1 MTLVM
6 AYVILIAAS
15 VGACAVVA
23 EAVARSRGFGARWIW
38 ASALLMVAV
47 ATVAAMTVPRPQ
59 TPVISAA
66 SVELAALQRGSEAAA
81 VSSVVPLISSK
92 AVLRV
97 ADTVLPPAWLMAT
110 IALLVAIGFG
120 QHRLRRERKHSRPAA
135 IAGQRVL
142 LTEQTGPAVAGLRNP
157 VVFVPRWVMALDEPS
172 QRLLLAHEME
182 HVRRRDTML
191 LFAGAVT
198 AALMPWNAVVWWM
211 VRRLRLAVE
220 QDCDARVLAAHPGV
234 RRYADLLLAAA
245 SRHGLA
251 SRLLAAHFGE
261 HASDL
266 LRRIEA
272 MTSQGRLPWRRM
284 TSGALVAAA
293 LTVVSCETPRPE
305 PVAPLSPRA
314 EGSDASESVYEEV
327 VKPALLSG
335 SRTPK
340 YPDILRQAGVEG
352 EVLVSFT
359 VDESGRPDVAT
370 LQVIRSTH
378 ELFSVAVREALP
390 GMRFRPAERDGRK
403 VKLTVQEPFT
413 FTLVG
418 SKSPQERRVW
428 PKDALQET
436 VVTGVPETARQR
448 PTVILRDTTANRVS
462 GSPLIIVDGVVMK
475 GDLKEIDPQ
484 TIHSIEVVK
493 GAAASRIYGPRAEHG
508 VIQITTKSRR
518 RVP

>member
-1 MTLVM
+1 MTLIM

-15 VGACAVVA
+15 IGACAVV
-23 EAVARSRGFGARWIW
+23 
-38 ASALLMVAV
+38 LD
-47 ATVAAMTVPRPQ
+47 
-59 TPVISAA
+59 
-66 SVELAALQRGSEAAA
+66 
-81 VSSVVPLISSK
+81 
-92 AVLRV
+92 AVLRARGIGVRFVWLSALALTLLATILAMIVPAARVESMTLPDGV
-97 ADTVLPPAWLMAT
+97 ATGLTGVSALPPHVRQASSLTTEELFAGSDAVLPPAW
-110 IALLVAIGFG
+110 ALISMLLLIAIGFG
-120 QHRLRRERKHSRPAA
+120 RRRLRRERMRSHAA
-135 IAGQRVL
+135 DLLGHPVL
-142 LTEQTGPAVAGLRNP
+142 LTEATGPAVAGIREP
-157 VVFVPRWVMALDEPS
+157 VVFVPRWVLALDEPS
-172 QRLLLAHEME
+172 QRLLVAHEVE
-182 HVRRRDTML
+182 HVKGRDTAV
-191 LFAGAVT
+191 LFGGALAV
-198 AALMPWNAVVWWM
+198 AILPWNPVVWWM

-220 QDCDARVLAAHPGV
+220 QDCDARVLARHPGV
-234 RRYADLLLAAA
+234 RRYADLLLLAA

-272 MTSQGRLPWRRM
+272 MTSRGRLPWRQSA
-284 TSGALVAAA
+284 SGALVAAV

-314 EGSDASESVYEEV
+314 EGSEASESVYEEV

-436 VVTGVPETARQR
+436 VVTGVPGEARLR
-448 PTVILRDTTANRVS
+448 PTVILRDATANRVN

>member
-15 VGACAVVA
+15 IGACAAVA
-23 EAVARSRGFGARWIW
+23 EMVARSRGVPARWIW
-38 ASALLMVAV
+38 VTALVIVAG
-47 ATVAAMTVPRPQ
+47 ATVAAMTVPRPAPDVV
-59 TPVISAA
+59 PVREMSAGL
-66 SVELAALQRGSEAAA
+66 VPPPGGALVARSSSAPV
-81 VSSVVPLISSK
+81 VSSD

-97 ADTVLPPAWLMAT
+97 TDTVLPPAWLMAT
-110 IALLVAIGFG
+110 TALLVAIAFG
-120 QHRLRRERKHSRPAA
+120 RHLLRRERQRSRPAA
-135 IAGQRVL
+135 LVGHDVL
-142 LTEQTGPAVAGLRNP
+142 LTDQAGPAVAGLRRP
-157 VVFVPRWVMALDEPS
+157 VVFVPRWVLALDDPS

-182 HVRRRDTML
+182 HVRRRDTMV
-191 LFAGAVT
+191 LFAGAVA
-198 AALMPWNAVVWWM
+198 AALMPWNAVVWWL

-220 QDCDARVLAAHPGV
+220 QDCDARVLAAHPDV
-234 RRYADLLLAAA
+234 RRYADLLLTAA

-251 SRLLAAHFGE
+251 SRLLAARFGE

-272 MTSQGRLPWRRM
+272 MTSKGRLPWRRI
-284 TSGALVAAA
+284 TSGALAAA
-293 LTVVSCETPRPE
+293 VLTVVSCETPRPE

-314 EGSDASESVYEEV
+314 EAPDASASVYEEI
-327 VKPALLSG
+327 VKPAPLSG

-340 YPDILRQAGVEG
+340 YPENLRQAGVEG

-359 VDESGRPDVAT
+359 VDESGQPDVAT
-370 LQVIRSTH
+370 FKVIRSTH

-418 SKSPQERRVW
+418 AKPPQERRMW

-436 VVTGVPETARQR
+436 VVTGIPGKAR
-448 PTVILRDTTANRVS
+448 PAFILRGATSNSVS

-475 GDLKEIDPQ
+475 GDLKDIDPQ
-484 TIHSIEVVK
+484 TIERIEVVK
-493 GAAASRIYGPRAEHG
+493 GAAASRIHGPRAKNG
-508 VIQITTKSRR
+508 VIQITTKMRR